1 MTKTYQLSKSDLFSY
16 TYRLDYALTE
26 NENGKLFCVCVD
38 WQLLDEHIPYLK
50 AAFDKL
56 YCGKD
61 LKGLTPFSVKAISS
75 AIAVDYVRG
84 ADGPVI
90 DEVFISVI
98 DVNSVFIQ
106 IELFDF
112 SDIIEIKVSNLR
124 NAKELEAEWDTEDD
138 PAE

>member
-1 MTKTYQLSKSDLFSY
+1 METTYQLSKANLFSY

-38 WQLLDEHIPYLK
+38 WQLFNEHVPYLK
-50 AAFDKL
+50 AAFDEM
-56 YCGKD
+56 YRGKD

-84 ADGPVI
+84 ADGPII

-98 DVNSVFIQ
+98 DVNAVFIQ
-106 IELFDF
+106 IELSDF

-124 NAKELEAEWDTEDD
+124 NAKNLEAEWDTEED

>member
-1 MTKTYQLSKSDLFSY
+1 METTYQLSKADLFSY
-16 TYRLDYALTE
+16 TYHLDYALTE

-38 WQLLDEHIPYLK
+38 WQLLDEHVPYLK

-61 LKGLTPFSVKAISS
+61 IKGLTPFSVKAISS
-75 AIAVDYVRG
+75 AIAVDYARR

-106 IELFDF
+106 IEFSDF

-124 NAKELEAEWDTEDD
+124 HAKELEAEWDTDDD